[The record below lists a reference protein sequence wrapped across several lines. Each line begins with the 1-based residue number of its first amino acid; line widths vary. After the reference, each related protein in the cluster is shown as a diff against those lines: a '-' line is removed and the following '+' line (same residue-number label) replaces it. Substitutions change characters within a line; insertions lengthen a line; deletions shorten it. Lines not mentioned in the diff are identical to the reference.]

1 MTAPSRV
8 CVVAAG
14 GTGGHMFPAEALA
27 KVMKARG
34 WTVLLATDKRGQNY
48 AQNFP
53 AKKIIALDAATGS
66 GPIGMIKAGFAI
78 IKGVGQAST
87 AYSALGADV
96 VVGFGGYP
104 SAPALVAALAT
115 RRATVIHDQNAVLG
129 KTNRMLAAAVDT
141 VASAFPNVGR
151 APKSVADSIHVV
163 GNPVRP
169 DIRALY
175 DRAYKAPTKTGTINI
190 LITGGSQGARILSEE
205 TPKALANLP
214 EALRKRLNVSQQAR
228 YENVAAAKKI
238 YADAGIKAEVSPFFD
253 DMAKRL
259 SDAHLVIGRAGAST
273 CSELAVAAMPSV
285 LIPLKI
291 ATDDHQTLNARVLVD
306 AGGAKRISE
315 DDFNADV
322 LTGIL
327 QPVLE
332 DPAKLAAMSAAAK
345 GVAIADAAERLADLA
360 EAAAS
365 ARGR

>member
-1 MTAPSRV
+1 M
-8 CVVAAG
+8 
-14 GTGGHMFPAEALA
+14 A
-27 KVMKARG
+27 KY
-34 WTVLLATDKRGQNY
+34 QSS
-48 AQNFP
+48 F
-53 AKKIIALDAATGS
+53 S
-66 GPIGMIKAGFAI
+66 
-78 IKGVGQAST
+78 
-87 AYSALGADV
+87 
-96 VVGFGGYP
+96 
-104 SAPALVAALAT
+104 
-115 RRATVIHDQNAVLG
+115 
-129 KTNRMLAAAVDT
+129 
-141 VASAFPNVGR
+141 
-151 APKSVADSIHVV
+151 
-163 GNPVRP
+163 
-169 DIRALY
+169 
-175 DRAYKAPTKTGTINI
+175 
-190 LITGGSQGARILSEE
+190 E

-259 SDAHLVIGRAGAST
+259 SDTHLVIGRAGAST
-273 CSELAVAAMPSV
+273 CSELAVAALPSV

-327 QPVLE
+327 QSVLE